1 VRLFLLLAIFVG
13 PIAAADL
20 TFTLNSS
27 SGSGSTVRLAPEP
40 NPPCLA
46 PACVSFSG
54 TLTDTDTDLSFLQL
68 DSISISFDA
77 SNPSAGLSLDNTFM
91 AVVPG
96 LLSGDPNFGTSGNPP
111 NVYSGPIFGIDI
123 APQTAAG
130 TYHATVTIH
139 ASGGTGDPEAHG
151 FTVAKAITVTV
162 VAGSSGENAPR
173 PTGGIANAASA
184 GQATPSVV
192 AAGSYIA
199 IYGAG
204 LAGNGGPS
212 ATSLPL
218 PTTLNGASVTLC
230 GVPMPLLYASAA
242 QINAIVPQVPAGSG
256 QCPLVVS
263 VNGVASAQVL
273 LAMVSLQ
280 PGIYTVNLSGSGP
293 GVVTNALTGQL
304 ISDTNPAHAGDV
316 LSVWAS
322 GLGPVQGPNGEPGPA
337 EGTAAPLA
345 TIFSTKAKT
354 TATVGGID
362 APVSF
367 AGLAPTFASLYQVNV
382 QVPAG
387 VTPGSAVPLKIS
399 TGGVQSNTVTIVV
412 E

>member
-1 VRLFLLLAIFVG
+1 MRLFLLLVIFVG

-27 SGSGSTVRLAPEP
+27 TGSGSAARLAPEP
-40 NPPCLA
+40 NPPCLS
-46 PACVSFSG
+46 PACVAFSG
-54 TLTDTDTDLSFLQL
+54 RLTDTDTDLSFLQL

-77 SNPSAGLSLDNTFM
+77 SNPSTGLSLDNTFM

-96 LLSGDPNFGTSGNPP
+96 LLSGDPNFETSGNPA
-111 NVYSGPIFGIDI
+111 NTYTGPIFGIDI
-123 APQTAAG
+123 APQAAPG

-139 ASGGTGDPEAHG
+139 ASGGTGDPNANG
-151 FTVAKAITVTV
+151 FTVSKAITVTV
-162 VAGSSGENAPR
+162 VAGSSGGSGPR

-184 GQATPSVV
+184 GQAMPSVV

-199 IYGAG
+199 IYGTG
-204 LAGNGGPS
+204 MAGNGDPS

-218 PTTLNGASVTLC
+218 PTTLNGASATIC
-230 GVPMPLLYASAA
+230 GVPMPLLYASAS

-263 VNGVASAQVL
+263 VSGVASAQVL
-273 LAMVSLQ
+273 LTMVSLQ

-293 GVVTNALTGQL
+293 GVVTNSLSGQL
-304 ISDTNPAHAGDV
+304 ISEANPAHAGDL

-322 GLGPVQGPNGEPGPA
+322 GLGPVQGPNGESGPA

-345 TIFSTKAKT
+345 TIFSTKAKI
-354 TATVGGID
+354 TATIGGVS

-387 VTPGSAVPLKIS
+387 VAPGSAVPLKI
-399 TGGVQSNTVTIVV
+399 TAGGVGSNSVTIVV